1 MDFKVK
7 KELFAQTILLS
18 FKKILQVIL
27 SKFSCQRNTKILIEV
42 LKSLGRLKEFQLINS
57 NPALVKKKIYT
68 KVL

>member
-27 SKFSCQRNTKILIEV
+27 SKFSCQRNTQILIQV
-42 LKSLGRLKEFQLINS
+42 LKSLGRLKEFQLIN
-57 NPALVKKKIYT
+57 
-68 KVL
+68 